1 MLYGHKEV
9 PAVRETEH
17 IITKLRKD
25 KPILRNKYGVKAIG
39 LFGSYVREE
48 QKKGSDLDILIEFK
62 KPISLLEF
70 LAIERHLS
78 ELTDKKVDLVMKSA
92 LKPRIGKHITKEVVY
107 V

>member
-1 MLYGHKEV
+1 M
-9 PAVRETEH
+9 RETEQ

-25 KPILRNKYGVKAIG
+25 KLYLRKEYGVKTVG
-39 LFGSYVREE
+39 VFGSYVRDEA
-48 QKKGSDLDILIEFK
+48 KRGSDLDILIEFK
-62 KPISLLEF
+62 EPVSLFEF
-70 LAIERHLS
+70 LALEHHLS